1 MQGAM
6 NRSATVQAV
15 LKQLRRDIIMKNLK
29 NDTAVTELQFSQDYG
44 CSRAA
49 LRGALTVLEQEGL
62 IRVMPNGTKRISTLS
77 EDDINNLYGLR
88 AYVECSAVK
97 QILEKTTSDISRLMK
112 VLEDASDTD
121 FLECDTLFHET
132 LVAMSGNKDLLQVW
146 RTFVPVIRELFMLN
160 FTHSQTLKDT
170 IQERHMLIVKMLVN
184 KDERVTE
191 ILNSHI
197 EEARRLSIQ

>member
-88 AYVECSAVK
+88 SYVECSAVK
-97 QILEKTTSDISRLMK
+97 QILEKTTPDISRLMK

-132 LVAMSGNKDLLQVW
+132 LVAMSENKALLQVW

>member
-97 QILEKTTSDISRLMK
+97 QILEKTTPDISKLMK

-132 LVAMSGNKDLLQVW
+132 LVAMSENKALLQVW

>member
-97 QILEKTTSDISRLMK
+97 QILEKTTPDISRLMK

-132 LVAMSGNKDLLQVW
+132 LVAMSENKALLQVW

>member
-1 MQGAM
+1 
-6 NRSATVQAV
+6 
-15 LKQLRRDIIMKNLK
+15 
-29 NDTAVTELQFSQDYG
+29 
-44 CSRAA
+44 
-49 LRGALTVLEQEGL
+49 
-62 IRVMPNGTKRISTLS
+62 
-77 EDDINNLYGLR
+77 
-88 AYVECSAVK
+88 
-97 QILEKTTSDISRLMK
+97 MK

-132 LVAMSGNKDLLQVW
+132 LVAMSENKALLQVW

>member
-88 AYVECSAVK
+88 TYVECSAVK
-97 QILEKTTSDISRLMK
+97 QILEKTTPDISRLMK

-132 LVAMSGNKDLLQVW
+132 LVAMSENKALLQVW

>member
-77 EDDINNLYGLR
+77 DDDINNLYGLR

-97 QILEKTTSDISRLMK
+97 QILEKTTPDISRLMK

-132 LVAMSGNKDLLQVW
+132 LVAMSENKALLQVW

>member
-62 IRVMPNGTKRISTLS
+62 IRVMPNGTKRISTWS

-97 QILEKTTSDISRLMK
+97 QILEKTTPDISKLMK

-132 LVAMSGNKDLLQVW
+132 LVAMSENKALLQVW